1 MTVAGYVV
9 LAILLAMACSL
20 LAIACE
26 PEELRRERLR
36 RDRR

>member
-1 MTVAGYVV
+1 MTVAGYCL
-9 LAILLAMACSL
+9 LALLLAMASAL
-20 LAIACE
+20 LAVAFE

>member
-1 MTVAGYVV
+1 MSVGGYVV
-9 LAILLAMACSL
+9 LALLLAMACSL

-26 PEELRRERLR
+26 PKELRDERLR